1 MKVLREDINRTKKLM
16 GLIIEGTSYNDLVAQ
31 VREVGL
37 RSADLKTLKKEVGS
51 DDSLTNTQRNKLTK
65 LIDGKLDETG
75 LNEWDDYRYLRT
87 EDDELG
93 GMTSDPRIMA
103 REYGNVPVSPEVKAS
118 EKIFQLFNEEIGE
131 CIGNQDRD
139 WASEIKGR
147 IEVIVNTAVSE
158 SQEQDYD
165 KELDLE
171 ESCSGVHK
179 ELDTTLDLAKQGEF
193 FEHDDEEDDDRPD
206 NWRELPGY
214 NPDAFYDDDW
224 KEIQRKYGDKKKDDE
239 NKKASILDRFKK
251 VLYNVSDEQ
260 AAYNEKHNLPTN
272 WRGSKE
278 GYHEKITNKTF
289 PSGSNE

>member
-1 MKVLREDINRTKKLM
+1 MILREEINRTKKLM
-16 GLIIEGTSYNDLVAQ
+16 GLLMEGTSYSDLVAQ

-37 RSADLKTLKKEVGS
+37 RSADLKTLKKEVES
-51 DDSLTNTQRNKLTK
+51 DDSLTNTQKNKLTK

-103 REYGNVPVSPEVKAS
+103 REYGNIPVSPEVKAS

-171 ESCSGVHK
+171 ESCGGGVDRK
-179 ELDTTLDLAKQGEF
+179 LDTTLDLAKQGEF
-193 FEHDDEEDDDRPD
+193 FEHDDDRPD
-206 NWRELPGY
+206 DWREKPGY
-214 NPDAFYDDDW
+214 NPEYFYDED
-224 KEIQRKYGDKKKDDE
+224 
-239 NKKASILDRFKK
+239 SILNRFKR
-251 VLYNVSDEQ
+251 VLHNVSDEQ
-260 AAYNEKHNLPTN
+260 AAYNKQHNLPPT
-272 WRGSKE
+272 WKGSKE
-278 GYHEKITNKTF
+278 GYHEYITNKTF

>member
-1 MKVLREDINRTKKLM
+1 MIISEQERNRIRRLHKDFSVIKEQSEDT
-16 GLIIEGTSYNDLVAQ
+16 TYNDLVAQ

-37 RSADLKTLKKEVGS
+37 HFGDLKVLKKEVS
-51 DDSLTNTQRNKLTK
+51 SNDSLSDSQKEKLTN
-65 LIDGKLDETG
+65 LIDGKIKETG

-103 REYGNVPVSPEVKAS
+103 REYGNIPVSPEVKAS

-171 ESCSGVHK
+171 ESCGVHK
-179 ELDTTLDLAKQGEF
+179 ELDTTLDLAQQDEF
-193 FEHDDEEDDDRPD
+193 FEHDEGEEDDDRPD
-206 NWRELPGY
+206 DWREKPGY
-214 NPDAFYDDDW
+214 NPEYFYD
-224 KEIQRKYGDKKKDDE
+224 KE
-239 NKKASILDRFKK
+239 SILNRFKK
-251 VLYNVSDEQ
+251 VLHNVSDEQ
-260 AAYNEKHNLPTN
+260 AAYNKEHNLPPT
-272 WRGSKE
+272 WKGSKE
-278 GYHEKITNKTF
+278 GYHEYVTNKTF